1 MQDKINPAHDELVD
15 ISSVVV
21 NKELPKEERIADFIR
36 QIKDPYNF
44 RCGKYV
50 VKISFTEN
58 GQTLEDC
65 IKSLIK

>member
-1 MQDKINPAHDELVD
+1 MQGNKSPVCDELVD
-15 ISSVVV
+15 INSVVI
-21 NKELPKEERIADFIR
+21 NKDLPKEERIADFIR

-44 RCGKYV
+44 KCGKYV